1 MVDLIQGERAL
12 IKNFVGKYKIFKRY
26 GIDITKEPILIFPTL
41 HYQNGG
47 LRFNENGETAIPGLF
62 AAGEVTGGVQG
73 ENRLGGN
80 SLLDVLVFG
89 RIAGRNAA
97 LYAKERAKDGRLN
110 LDHVRR
116 FHKELK
122 EAGIDRKRISPA
134 LLPDYS
140 NPLVRQRQLTTEYQG
155 TIR

>member
-1 MVDLIQGERAL
+1 MIDLIQGEGAL

-47 LRFNENGETAIPGLF
+47 LKFNENGETVIPGLF

-97 LYAKERAKDGRLN
+97 LYAKERAKDGRVN

-116 FHKELK
+116 FHKEL
-122 EAGIDRKRISPA
+122 EETGIDRRKIAPI

-140 NPLVRQRQLTTEYQG
+140 NPLVRERQLTTEYQG
-155 TIR
+155 TLR